1 MGVLGAMISSPPT
14 MGVLG
19 AMIPS
24 QMALYD
30 RPAPYGT
37 PYGRPA
43 VRSLQRSGSM
53 GSYNS
58 VPRDMPLHD
67 EQPVHMDHSAKERK
81 ILLDSKR
88 EMQDF
93 VSTVVEFTWFRGK
106 RVMHTSIPETLHK
119 KWQCTNIRTMGTWKQ
134 LDDYGIDLAHFRL
147 GQKVKMLVQSVF
159 IHDRKPE
166 PELRGI
172 PDPNFIHI
180 IKEEKEERSKVHLKM
195 SQLRA
200 DVFDSAREAF
210 QSYVSTVVDVM
221 DYRGHTVMWTSV
233 PKELKSRFNTTDL
246 KTVNA
251 WPELAQAGINLKVF
265 KVGDQVKMIVS
276 DVAVRGKYAHGPLLY
291 GLPDWNAPMNEK
303 FLKQASLPTPSPL
316 ERTSLDEFLDKAF
329 DMDKQDETLA
339 ELKKLKLETPEKE
352 TKVLSEET
360 NREE

>member
-1 MGVLGAMISSPPT
+1 MGVLGAM
-14 MGVLG
+14 V
-19 AMIPS
+19 PS
-24 QMALYD
+24 EMARYD
-30 RPAPYGT
+30 HPAH
-37 PYGRPA
+37 
-43 VRSLQRSGSM
+43 RSLQRSGSV

-58 VPRDMPLHD
+58 VPRDMPSYD
-67 EQPVHMDHSAKERK
+67 EQPMHMDHSATERK
-81 ILLDSKR
+81 ILLDTKR
-88 EMQDF
+88 EMKEF
-93 VSTVVEFTWFRGK
+93 ASTVVEFSWFRGK
-106 RVMHTSIPETLHK
+106 RVMHTSIPETLQK
-119 KWQCTNIRTMGTWKQ
+119 KWNCTNIRTMGTWKQ

-180 IKEEKEERSKVHLKM
+180 IKEEKEERSKTHLKM

-233 PKELKSRFNTTDL
+233 PKELKSRFNSTDL

-251 WPELAQAGINLKVF
+251 WPELAQAGINLKIF
-265 KVGDQVKMIVS
+265 KRGDQVKMIVS

-303 FLKQASLPTPSPL
+303 YLKQATLPQVQPSL

-329 DMDKQDETLA
+329 DMDKQDETLE
-339 ELKKLKLETPEKE
+339 ELKKLNLETSQKQAETPPKE
-352 TKVLSEET
+352 TTKEE
-360 NREE
+360 